1 MINDPGTIV
10 RLLTTRARWAIVGL
24 SNNADRPAYRVSRRL
39 QSLEMEIIPIHPR
52 AETVHGA
59 RGYANLADVPGHIDV
74 VDVFVNAYRAG
85 HVVDEAIAIG
95 ATAVWLQLGVIDHF
109 AALRAEASGLD
120 VVMDRCPLIEAV
132 RLGLSDSRIRP
143 MG

>member
-1 MINDPGTIV
+1 MINDPSTIV
-10 RLLTTRARWAIVGL
+10 RLLTSRGRWAIVGL
-24 SNNADRPAYRVSRRL
+24 SNNEERPAYRVARRL
-39 QSLEMEIIPIHPR
+39 VSLEIEIVPVHPR
-52 AETVHGA
+52 AETVHGC
-59 RGYANLADVPGHIDV
+59 RGYATLDDVPGQLDV

-85 HVVDEAIAIG
+85 HVVDEAIAVG
-95 ATAVWLQLGVIDHF
+95 AGAVWMQLGVVDHF